1 MAKPGTRK
9 FFEERRKKRKAKRGS
24 KGPSSM
30 PAPMPTD
37 RLPDPYGRTTAYG
50 GGRMKYADGG
60 MPKAKY
66 GITNELR
73 QKFRAPMQPKPNLNK
88 FGETIGATG
97 LSKREQMGAT
107 QNRSGQKRMMMNK
120 GGMVK
125 AKPC

>member
-60 MPKAKY
+60 VTTQPSYKSGEMPKC
-66 GITNELR
+66 
-73 QKFRAPMQPKPNLNK
+73 MPK
-88 FGETIGATG
+88 
-97 LSKREQMGAT
+97 
-107 QNRSGQKRMMMNK
+107 
-120 GGMVK
+120 
-125 AKPC
+125 

>member
-9 FFEERRKKRKAKRGS
+9 FFEERRKKRKAKKGN